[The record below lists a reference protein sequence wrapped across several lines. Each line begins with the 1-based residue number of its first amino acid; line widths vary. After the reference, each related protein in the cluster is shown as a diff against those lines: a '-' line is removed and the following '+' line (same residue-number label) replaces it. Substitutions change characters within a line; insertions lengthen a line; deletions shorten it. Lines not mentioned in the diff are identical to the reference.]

1 MSLQTKHFY
10 EFGPFR
16 IDTENRLLMREGGV
30 IPLTPKAFETL
41 LILVERSGQVVQ
53 KDELMNRLWPDTF
66 VEEGNLTFNISVL
79 RKALGE
85 SLQSHPYIETIP
97 RRGYRFVAA
106 VRQVNGEPADL
117 VIEEHLRAQ
126 VVVEEEDER
135 RERDRPA
142 EAAEAPKSLPP
153 VPSRRPLLRLR
164 SWSLAALAL
173 AMVVG
178 LGLTLPLWRRHTL
191 RPAIHSVAV
200 LPFVNA
206 SMDEDTEYLSDGI
219 TESLINTLS
228 HLSQLRVIARTTSF
242 RYKGRELDL
251 QFVGRELGVQAVLTG
266 KVAQRGDTLIIQAD
280 LINVVDGSQLW
291 GERYARRFSDYF
303 GVQGEIARQIYEK
316 LRFRLTGQEE
326 QRLAR
331 RPTENAEAHR
341 LYLMGQYFWSKRE
354 QEGLKKAI
362 EYLNLAVQKDPNYAA
377 AYALMADCY
386 IPLGSYGIL
395 PPSEFMPRAKAAA
408 VKALQLDETLAEA
421 HASLG
426 YINMYEWHWPEAEQE
441 YQRAVEFNPNYS
453 VAHHGYAFLLAAKG
467 RMEEAISEMRQAL
480 DLDPTSLM
488 MSSAMGLVFHF
499 ARRYDEAVEQLKKTI
514 EMDPHFAAGH
524 SFLGQ
529 VYVEKQMYAEAL
541 DELRKAAEEFHT
553 TPDLFPEFV
562 LAQGLSGDR
571 VDAQKS
577 VAKWSELGKRQ
588 YVSPYSMALG
598 YIGLG
603 EHDQALDWLEK
614 AYQEKNSSLVFLTA
628 RPTFDRLHS
637 DRRFTDLLKRIGL
650 TSEVG

>member
-1 MSLQTKHFY
+1 MNSKTKHSY

-16 IDTENRLLMREGGV
+16 IDAEQQLLTRDGEV
-30 IPLTPKAFETL
+30 VPLTPKVLETL
-41 LILVERSGQVVQ
+41 FCLVERRGQVVRR
-53 KDELMNRLWPDTF
+53 DELINRLWPDTF
-66 VEEGNLTFNISVL
+66 VEEGNLTFNISIL

-85 SLQSHPYIETIP
+85 NSEHHTYIETIP
-97 RRGYRFVAA
+97 RRGYRFVAP
-106 VRQVNGEPADL
+106 VREVSDESTD
-117 VIEEHLRAQ
+117 VIVEEHVRAKL
-126 VVVEEEDER
+126 VVEQEEDEGERQTVVR
-135 RERDRPA
+135 RVDIRRRW
-142 EAAEAPKSLPP
+142 AASA
-153 VPSRRPLLRLR
+153 V
-164 SWSLAALAL
+164 AALL
-173 AMVVG
+173 LVG
-178 LGLTLPLWRRHTL
+178 LALTLLYWHRRTVH
-191 RPAIHSVAV
+191 PAIHSVAV

-206 SMDEDTEYLSDGI
+206 SMDADTEYLSDGI

-228 HLSQLRVIARTTSF
+228 HLSQLRVIARTTCF

-251 QFVGRELGVQAVLTG
+251 QTVGRELGVQAVLTG

-280 LINVVDGSQLW
+280 LINIVDGSQLW
-291 GERYARRFSDYF
+291 GEKYARRFSDYF

-331 RPTENAEAHR
+331 RPTENTEAHR
-341 LYLMGQYFWSKRE
+341 LYLMGQYFWSRRE
-354 QEGLKKAI
+354 QEGLKKAVD
-362 EYLNLAVQKDPNYAA
+362 YLKLAVQKDPNYAA
-377 AYALMADCY
+377 AYALIADCY

-395 PPSEFMPRAKAAA
+395 PPSEFMPSAKAAA
-408 VKALQLDETLAEA
+408 TKALQLDETLAEA

-441 YQRAVEFNPNYS
+441 YQRAVELNPNYS
-453 VAHHGYAFLLAAKG
+453 VARHGYAFLLAAKG
-467 RMEEAISEMRQAL
+467 RTEEAVSEMRQAL

-499 ARRYDEAVEQLKKTI
+499 ARRYDEAVGQLQKTI

-541 DELRKAAEEFHT
+541 DELRKAAEDFHT

-562 LAQGLSGDR
+562 LAQGLSGNQ
-571 VDAQKS
+571 VEAQKS
-577 VAKWSELGKRQ
+577 VANWVELGKRR

-603 EHDQALDWLEK
+603 DPDDALYWLEK

-628 RPTFDRLHS
+628 RPTFDRLRS
-637 DRRFTDLLKRIGL
+637 DRRFSNLLERIGL
-650 TSEVG
+650 KP